1 MTDAPT
7 RPLLRDITL
16 ARAAVNAACSLLVDV
31 DWDALLD
38 DCHHALALIDDP
50 NMPLPPSVTDRDE
63 ARAIT
68 VHNMGAI
75 NAARTYLRTMR
86 KIGVDQIA
94 AVPVEP

>member
-1 MTDAPT
+1 
-7 RPLLRDITL
+7 
-16 ARAAVNAACSLLVDV
+16 
-31 DWDALLD
+31 
-38 DCHHALALIDDP
+38 
-50 NMPLPPSVTDRDE
+50 LPPSVTDRDE